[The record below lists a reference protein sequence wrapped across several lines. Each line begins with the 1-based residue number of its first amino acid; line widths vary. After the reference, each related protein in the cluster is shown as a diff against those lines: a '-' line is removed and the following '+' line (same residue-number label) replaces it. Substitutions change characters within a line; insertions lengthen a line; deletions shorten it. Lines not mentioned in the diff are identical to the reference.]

1 MFMAFVEEVKKGG
14 DTMETYTSIKCVLSA
29 RLDALEMTLDM
40 CEKDNPM
47 HQNMMIRI
55 DECIRL
61 MQILTV
67 LENEKK
73 RMKMNRQND
82 ITEIARLKE
91 K

>member
-1 MFMAFVEEVKKGG
+1 
-14 DTMETYTSIKCVLSA
+14 METYNSIKCVLSA

-73 RMKMNRQND
+73 RMKINRQK
-82 ITEIARLKE
+82 ILRELQG
-91 K
+91 